1 MAENSYNCDVRQG
14 FNFEKDAQAWV
25 GHIVG
30 LKIGT
35 QQLSADMAVTDP
47 TSANMGTTVKV
58 VGVVS
63 NIFWNGGYADP
74 IQFNCRVSTTNK
86 NSIATLV
93 HQSLSNT
100 EVDLKFN
107 IYEYDPQ
114 QKAYFKC
121 FHTNDAD
128 IKGLIMKSGGDL
140 QVSVDMDENMD
151 VVSPK
156 NFSFTLGVMPQPS
169 AQSVQVAVSTSA
181 KFAKAWGVAVG

>member
-1 MAENSYNCDVRQG
+1 MAESSYNCDVRQA
-14 FNFEKDAQAWV
+14 FNFEKDAQSWV

-35 QQLSADMAVTDP
+35 QDLTADIAVTDP

-58 VGVVS
+58 VGVAS
-63 NIFWNGGYADP
+63 NMYWAGGYADP
-74 IQFNCRVSTTNK
+74 VSFNCRVSITNK
-86 NSIATLV
+86 NTITTLT

-100 EVDLKFN
+100 EVDVKFN
-107 IYEYDPQ
+107 IYEYDPV

-121 FHTNDAD
+121 FHTNDAN
-128 IKGLIMKSGGDL
+128 INGLIFKSGGEL
-140 QVSVDMDENMD
+140 QIQIDAEENMD

-156 NFSFTLGVMPQPS
+156 NFSLSLSVMPQPT
-169 AQSVQVAVSTSA
+169 AQSIQVAVSTSA